1 MNINIMSSYFTL
13 WCYFVKIFVHVIRKN
28 HICYTNQSKY
38 YIMKKIERND
48 LKKVQGGKIPYCCL
62 KWNPLTRVCSE
73 WDANCLNP

>member
-1 MNINIMSSYFTL
+1 
-13 WCYFVKIFVHVIRKN
+13 
-28 HICYTNQSKY
+28 
-38 YIMKKIERND
+38 MKKIERND